1 MNYTKD
7 DLEKAYKAGWD
18 KANVQKGLHV
28 LSVTGSEINWQYYWE
43 SVKPLE
49 PGWYWVKFAG
59 GKKEIA
65 ELIHNENAGQG
76 EEVDYWL
83 TIGDDHRYSPT
94 RADITVIKKV
104 LE

>member
-7 DLEKAYKAGWD
+7 DLEEAYRAGATQHMTSISQLDNYW
-18 KANVQKGLHV
+18 N
-28 LSVTGSEINWQYYWE
+28 EYWE

-59 GKKEIA
+59 GEKEIA

-76 EEVDYWL
+76 EETDYWL